1 MLSFADAMAWPLAEV
16 NRASREHR
24 KPAAGF
30 VMKRSDRRILTTHTG
45 SLPRPADLVE
55 ALNAKELGQSHDTR
69 ALDSRVRRAIAEIV
83 QQEAD
88 TGLDVINDG
97 EHSKVSW
104 MAYARGR
111 LSGLEEIDSP
121 VRFRGAT
128 RDSLA
133 FPAAYED
140 MKVMLAGR
148 SAAIVAKR
156 TVRPKAWVC
165 SGPIAYV
172 GQSELRADIDNLKA
186 ALKGVKA
193 EEAFVTAISPSN
205 LELYYD
211 NHYYGSAEEYL
222 TALADAMHV
231 EYKAIVDAG
240 FVLQIDDPRM
250 ATHYNRTPNASID
263 DCRKF
268 MALRVEAVNH
278 ALRGIAPDRVRF
290 HTCYSV
296 NIAPR
301 LFDFEL
307 KHFVDLMLQVRAGG
321 YAIEAANPRH
331 EHEWELWREVRL
343 PDDKILIPGVVSH
356 CIHLVEH
363 PELVAQRIV
372 RFAEVVGRERVI
384 AGTDCGFGTS
394 GAGDEVHPDV
404 AWAKLRSLVEGA
416 RIASKKLWAS

>member
-1 MLSFADAMAWPLAEV
+1 
-16 NRASREHR
+16 
-24 KPAAGF
+24 
-30 VMKRSDRRILTTHTG
+30 MKRSDQRILTTHTG

-55 ALNAKELGQSHDTR
+55 ALNAKELGQSHDAG
-69 ALDSRVRRAIAEIV
+69 ALDSRVSRAIGEIV
-83 QQEAD
+83 QRQAD

-140 MKVMLAGR
+140 MRLMLAGR

-193 EEAFVTAISPSN
+193 EEVFVTAISPSN

-222 TALADAMHV
+222 AALADAMHV

-250 ATHYNRTPNASID
+250 ATHYNRTPNASIE

-278 ALRGIAPDRVRF
+278 ALRGIAQDRVRF

-301 LFDFEL
+301 AFDFEL
-307 KHFVDLMLQVRAGG
+307 KHFVDLMLQIRAGA

-331 EHEWELWREVRL
+331 EHEWELWRDVRL

-416 RIASKKLWAS
+416 RIASKKLWAN

>member
-1 MLSFADAMAWPLAEV
+1 
-16 NRASREHR
+16 
-24 KPAAGF
+24 
-30 VMKRSDRRILTTHTG
+30 MKRSDHRILTTHTG
-45 SLPRPADLVE
+45 SLPRPSDLVE
-55 ALNAKELGQSHDTR
+55 TLNAKELGKGYDERH
-69 ALDSRVRRAIAEIV
+69 LDDRVSRAIAEV
-83 QQEAD
+83 VRRQTA

-148 SAAIVAKR
+148 SSALVAKR
-156 TVRPKAWVC
+156 TVRPKAWIC
-165 SGPIAYV
+165 SGPVAYI
-172 GQSELRADIDNLKA
+172 GQDELRSDIDNLKA
-186 ALKGVKA
+186 ALGGLKFQD
-193 EEAFVTAISPSN
+193 AFLTAISPSN
-205 LELYYD
+205 LELYYE
-211 NHYYGSAEEYL
+211 NHYYASAEEYL
-222 TALADAMHV
+222 TALADAMRV

-240 FVLQIDDPRM
+240 LVLQIDDPRM
-250 ATHYNRTPNASID
+250 ATHYNRTPDASIE

-268 MALRVEAVNH
+268 IALRVEAVNH
-278 ALRGIAPDRVRF
+278 ALRGIPEDRVRF

-301 LFDFEL
+301 VFDFEL
-307 KHFVDLMLQVRAGG
+307 KHFVDLMLQIRAGA

-331 EHEWELWREVRL
+331 EHEWELWREVPL
-343 PDDKILIPGVVSH
+343 PDHKILIPGVVSH

-363 PELVAQRIV
+363 PDLVAQRIL
-372 RFAEVVGRERVI
+372 RFAGIIGRERVI

-416 RIASKKLWAS
+416 RIASKKLWAD